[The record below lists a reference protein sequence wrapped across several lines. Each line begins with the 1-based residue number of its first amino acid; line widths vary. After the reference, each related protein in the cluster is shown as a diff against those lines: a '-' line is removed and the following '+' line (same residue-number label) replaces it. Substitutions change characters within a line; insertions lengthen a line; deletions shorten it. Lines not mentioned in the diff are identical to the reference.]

1 MTPSLIFRQPQAR
14 QDLLRLPHAQFNGRL
29 QGRGVVDHQ
38 TQLVFAGLEISRKIK
53 RYQGIKLAR

>member
-14 QDLLRLPHAQFNGRL
+14 QDLLRLPNAQFDSRL

-53 RYQGIKLAR
+53 RYQGIKLTR